1 MKRATGNR
9 TRIIFTLMGV
19 TVFGIWLTL
28 LVIGELSILG
38 HLAFLGAAAWMF
50 ELYSAAQRE
59 NLKRPDRPSGS
70 SMEERLHE
78 FEEEHNL

>member
-1 MKRATGNR
+1 
-9 TRIIFTLMGV
+9 MGV

-38 HLAFLGAAAWMF
+38 HLAFLGAAAWLF

-59 NLKRPDRPSGS
+59 NLKQPNRPKSG
-70 SMEERLHE
+70 MEERLHE

>member
-1 MKRATGNR
+1 
-9 TRIIFTLMGV
+9 MGV

-38 HLAFLGAAAWMF
+38 YLAFLGAAAWLF

-59 NLKRPDRPSGS
+59 NLKRPDRPRSD
-70 SMEERLHE
+70 MEEHLQE
-78 FEEEHNL
+78 FEEEHNV